1 MKKFLSFVI
10 AGTMVLSMAGCGG
23 NSDSSE
29 TSEAETAAEE
39 DVEAEA
45 DAEETDGE
53 EAEAIDKIVVGLDD
67 TFAPMGFRDE
77 NNELVGFDID
87 LANAVG
93 EIIGC
98 EVEFQPIDWDTK
110 ETELETGKIDL
121 IWNGFSY
128 SEERNESMTLSSPYL
143 DNAQIII
150 VPSDSD
156 IQTKADLA
164 GKVVG
169 LQDGST
175 AADAVEADEMSSE
188 IGEIYT
194 YDTNDLAFTD
204 LSVGGRIDAVV
215 ADEIL
220 AMYYIETSGA
230 DFRVLD
236 EDFGSEVYVVAA
248 KLGNTALMDQV
259 EAALTEIGENGTA
272 AEISEKWFGENIYIH

>member
-1 MKKFLSFVI
+1 MKRFLNLVI
-10 AGTMVLSMAGCGG
+10 AGVMVLSMAGCGG
-23 NSDSSE
+23 SDSSTDTADE
-29 TSEAETAAEE
+29 ASAEEAEEVGAEE
-39 DVEAEA
+39 EAE
-45 DAEETDGE
+45 EG

-93 EIIGC
+93 EVIGC
-98 EVEFQPIDWDTK
+98 EIEFQPIDWDTK

-128 SEERNESMTLSSPYL
+128 SEERAESMTLSSPYL

-150 VPSDSD
+150 VPADSD
-156 IQTKADLA
+156 IQAKADLA
-164 GKVVG
+164 GKTVG

-175 AADAVEADEMSSE
+175 AADAVEADDMYSE
-188 IGEIYT
+188 IGEIFT

-204 LSVGGRIDAVV
+204 LSIGRVDAVV

-230 DFRVLD
+230 DFRVLED
-236 EDFGSEVYVVAA
+236 DFGSEVYVVAA

-272 AEISEKWFGENIYIH
+272 AEISEEWFDENIYIH

>member
-1 MKKFLSFVI
+1 MKRFLNLII
-10 AGTMVLSMAGCGG
+10 AGVMVLSMAGCGG
-23 NSDSSE
+23 SDSSTDTADE
-29 TSEAETAAEE
+29 ASAEEAEEVGAEE
-39 DVEAEA
+39 EAE
-45 DAEETDGE
+45 EG

-93 EIIGC
+93 EVIGC
-98 EVEFQPIDWDTK
+98 EIEFQPIDWDTK

-128 SEERNESMTLSSPYL
+128 SEERAESMTLSSPYL

-150 VPSDSD
+150 VPADSD
-156 IQTKADLA
+156 IQAKADLA
-164 GKVVG
+164 GKTVG

-175 AADAVEADEMSSE
+175 AADAVEADDMYSE
-188 IGEIYT
+188 IGEIFT

-204 LSVGGRIDAVV
+204 LSIGRVDAVV

-230 DFRVLD
+230 DFRVLED
-236 EDFGSEVYVVAA
+236 DFGSEVYVVAA

-272 AEISEKWFGENIYIH
+272 AEISEEWFDENIYIH

>member
-1 MKKFLSFVI
+1 MKRFLGLLV
-10 AGTMVLSMAGCGG
+10 AGAVVFSAVGCG
-23 NSDSSE
+23 SSTAE
-29 TSEAETAAEE
+29 ESTADTAEAEEADEAEESEAAEE
-39 DVEAEA
+39 SASF
-45 DAEETDGE
+45 
-53 EAEAIDKIVVGLDD
+53 DKIVVGLDD
-67 TFAPMGFRDE
+67 TFAPMGYRDE

-93 EIIGC
+93 EIMGC

-150 VPSDSD
+150 VPTDSE
-156 IQTKADLA
+156 IQSKADLA
-164 GKVVG
+164 GKVIG

-204 LSVGGRIDAVV
+204 LSIGGRIDAVV

-248 KLGNTALMDQV
+248 KKGNTALMDQI

-272 AEISEKWFGENIYIH
+272 AEISENWFGENIYIH

>member
-1 MKKFLSFVI
+1 MKRFLSLVI
-10 AGTMVLSMAGCGG
+10 AGVMVLSMAGCGG
-23 NSDSSE
+23 SDSSTDTADE
-29 TSEAETAAEE
+29 ASAEEAEE
-39 DVEAEA
+39 V
-45 DAEETDGE
+45 DAEEEAEEG

-93 EIIGC
+93 EVIGC
-98 EVEFQPIDWDTK
+98 EIEFQPIDWDTK

-128 SEERNESMTLSSPYL
+128 SEERAESMTLSSPYL

-150 VPSDSD
+150 VPADSD
-156 IQTKADLA
+156 IQAKADLA
-164 GKVVG
+164 GKTVG

-175 AADAVEADEMSSE
+175 AADAVEADDMYSE
-188 IGEIYT
+188 IGEIFT

-204 LSVGGRIDAVV
+204 LSIGRVDAVV

-230 DFRVLD
+230 DFRVLED
-236 EDFGSEVYVVAA
+236 DFGSEVYVVAA
-248 KLGNTALMDQV
+248 KLGNAALMDQV

-272 AEISEKWFGENIYIH
+272 AEISEEWFGENIYIH

>member
-1 MKKFLSFVI
+1 MKRFLGFVL
-10 AGTMVLSMAGCGG
+10 AGAMVLSAAGCGG
-23 NSDSSE
+23 SSD
-29 TSEAETAAEE
+29 AA
-39 DVEAEA
+39 DNAAEAEA
-45 DAEETDGE
+45 VEETAEAEESE
-53 EAEAIDKIVVGLDD
+53 EAAAVDKIVVGLDD
-67 TFAPMGFRDE
+67 TFAPMGYRDE

-128 SEERNESMTLSSPYL
+128 SEERAENMTLSEPYL

-150 VPSDSD
+150 VPTDSD

-164 GKVVG
+164 GKIVG

-175 AADAVEADEMSSE
+175 AQDAVEADDIAAELA
-188 IGEIYT
+188 EIYT

-204 LSVGGRIDAVV
+204 LAIGGRIDAVV

-230 DFRVLD
+230 DFRVLED
-236 EDFGSEVYVVAA
+236 DFGSEVYVVAA